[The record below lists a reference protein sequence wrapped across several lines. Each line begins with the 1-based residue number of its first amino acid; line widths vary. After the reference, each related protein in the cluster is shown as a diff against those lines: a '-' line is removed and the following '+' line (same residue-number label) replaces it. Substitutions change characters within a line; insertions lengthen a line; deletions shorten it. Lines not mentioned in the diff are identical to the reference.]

1 MFRVGTQLAD
11 TLRRLRNMR
20 RKEAKNEALALLRS
34 VRISDPQRVYR
45 SFPHELSGGM
55 CQRVCIAIA
64 LAGEPELIIAD
75 EPTTGLDVTIQAEIL
90 RLLGDLI
97 SEHNA
102 AGMLITHDLGVV
114 ADVCDRVAVMY
125 AGRVVNLGTTA
136 EIYRQ
141 ALHPYANQLV
151 SIATSLDSGGT
162 PQEIPGRV
170 PNPGEDLAPCA
181 FAPRCFRAEADCFET
196 EPPLFGM
203 EGQLAFCHHPVV
215 GETVFSMTGTVD
227 TLQVQDL
234 TKIFKIKTG
243 SFQHADLKAVD
254 KVNIS
259 IPAGRTLAV
268 VGESGSGK
276 TTLARLI
283 LRLLEPTQGT
293 VLLEDTDITG
303 MEGTALEDMRARM
316 QIVFQD
322 PYDSLSPWQTVGRT
336 VAEPLLLHQNL
347 SRQQAIEPVANML
360 ERVGLSPEH
369 AQRYP
374 HELSGGQAQRV
385 GIARAMITN
394 PALVV
399 LDEPTSSLDMS
410 VQSQI
415 LLLLQSLQEELN
427 ISYMFISHDLTV
439 VRYIAND
446 LAVMYLG
453 KVVESGPAR
462 PDLCVTPPSLHR
474 GFAQGIPPS

>member
-1 MFRVGTQLAD
+1 
-11 TLRRLRNMR
+11 
-20 RKEAKNEALALLRS
+20 
-34 VRISDPQRVYR
+34 
-45 SFPHELSGGM
+45 
-55 CQRVCIAIA
+55 
-64 LAGEPELIIAD
+64 
-75 EPTTGLDVTIQAEIL
+75 
-90 RLLGDLI
+90 
-97 SEHNA
+97 
-102 AGMLITHDLGVV
+102 
-114 ADVCDRVAVMY
+114 
-125 AGRVVNLGTTA
+125 
-136 EIYRQ
+136 
-141 ALHPYANQLV
+141 
-151 SIATSLDSGGT
+151 
-162 PQEIPGRV
+162 
-170 PNPGEDLAPCA
+170 
-181 FAPRCFRAEADCFET
+181 
-196 EPPLFGM
+196 
-203 EGQLAFCHHPVV
+203 
-215 GETVFSMTGTVD
+215 MTGTVD

-254 KVNIS
+254 EVNIS

-293 VLLEDTDITG
+293 VLLENTDITG
-303 MEGTALEDMRARM
+303 MEGAALEDMRARM

-347 SRQQAIEPVANML
+347 SKQQAIEPVANML

-439 VRYIAND
+439 VRYIAHD

-453 KVVESGPAR
+453 KVVESGPAAQIFASPRHPYTEALLKAAPR
-462 PDLCVTPPSLHR
+462 PDPSHKTEHVYLV
-474 GFAQGIPPS
+474 GEQPSALDRAPGCPLYGRCPINEDVCADMPQRLVEVELRHKVACWKRT